1 MDSLCKGAALC
12 FAATA
17 TMAFAQSAQASSS
30 TPSTSPAPAV
40 CTRGT
45 FADYHLQGQPGD
57 PGEGVPTFELSQ
69 QYPDAL
75 PAAETL
81 PWTDLD
87 VSTFS
92 DTVASDYIDAVFAY
106 VLEGNLEVDWVAQDN
121 AVRTWY
127 HAPWLDATKFGR
139 EYLHGLTRERDAQ
152 AGTLAPTQTDLAQ
165 TWSIGA
171 FNARGGWAIG
181 QMWCD
186 PDQPDPDRLNPD
198 PSVPNSLPDGTVIYK
213 LLFTTAD
220 STQVPLLEGTK
231 EWQADIAVLPPAA
244 GGSTTTVADP
254 ARATG
259 TVHLIQIDVA
269 VRDDRLPLGWA
280 FGTFAHVAGSGGVW
294 NDMIPVGLQWGNDPG
309 LTKDLHDRG
318 RQPVDQ
324 WINPTFL
331 SEIARFDTAPAAAE
345 PGDVPNRYF
354 GHLGWAGRLAG
365 PLDNPMS
372 SCMSCHMTA
381 GVPAVP
387 IVPSAQA
394 TERERLAWFVDTPSG
409 VAFSPALTDSA
420 GPIVRTSTDYS
431 LQLSMGMG
439 NFLAANCNAEVTRE
453 VVSPRGPERASPLDE
468 AQQRCAELVTAPPAT
483 VTGISKWWLV
493 VAAIGGFAVAAI
505 VTRRRSSVAPTEG
518 ASA

>member
-1 MDSLCKGAALC
+1 MHSLCRGAALC
-12 FAATA
+12 IAATA
-17 TMAFAQSAQASSS
+17 AIAFAQSAQASS
-30 TPSTSPAPAV
+30 TSAPATE

-57 PGEGVPTFELSQ
+57 PGKGLDTFRLSQ
-69 QYPDAL
+69 QYPDSMPEPEAL
-75 PAAETL
+75 PWA
-81 PWTDLD
+81 DLD
-87 VSTFS
+87 VSTMS
-92 DTVASDYIDAVFAY
+92 DDVAATYIDEVFAY
-106 VLEGNLEVDWVAQDN
+106 VLEGNLDVDWVAQDN

-152 AGTLAPTQTDLAQ
+152 PLTLAPTQTELAQ

-171 FNARGGWAIG
+171 FNAPGGWAIG
-181 QMWCD
+181 QMWCNPDAPD
-186 PDQPDPDRLNPD
+186 PDQLRADPTK
-198 PSVPNSLPDGTVIYK
+198 PNSLPDGTVIYK

-220 STQVPLLEGTK
+220 ATQVPLLEGTK
-231 EWQADIAVLPPAA
+231 EWQADIADLPPAT

-254 ARATG
+254 PRSTG

-294 NDMIPVGLQWGNDPG
+294 NDMVPVGLQWGNDPG
-309 LTKDLHDRG
+309 LTPAMQAAG
-318 RQPVDQ
+318 QQPVDQ

-331 SEIARFDTAPAAAE
+331 EEIARFDTEPSAPQAGTA
-345 PGDVPNRYF
+345 PDRYF

-387 IVPSAQA
+387 IVPSSNA
-394 TERERLAWFVDTPSG
+394 TDRVRLAWFVDTPSG
-409 VAFSPALTDSA
+409 VAYSPVMTDTT
-420 GPIVRTSTDYS
+420 GTFVRTSTDYS
-431 LQLSMGMG
+431 LQLSMGVG
-439 NFLAANCNAEVTRE
+439 NFLAANCRAEVTRE
-453 VVSPRGPERASPLDE
+453 VVSPRGPDRASPLEE
-468 AQQRCAELVTAPPAT
+468 AQALCDEIVTAASAASSS
-483 VTGISKWWLV
+483 GISKWWLV
-493 VAAIGGFAVAAI
+493 VAALGGFAVATVI
-505 VTRRRSSVAPTEG
+505 GRRRG
-518 ASA
+518 AGRTTQGATT